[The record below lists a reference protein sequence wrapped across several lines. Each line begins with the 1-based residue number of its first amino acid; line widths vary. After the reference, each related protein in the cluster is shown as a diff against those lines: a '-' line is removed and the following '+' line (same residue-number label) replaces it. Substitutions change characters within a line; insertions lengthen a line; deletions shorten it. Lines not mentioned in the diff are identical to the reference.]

1 MEKKSL
7 SSKELDIHKEEVNKE
22 KEQLEEREPSKEKE
36 KEKSTTPEEDD
47 KMKLVLKDELSD
59 RSASVRES
67 SGSNSYQ
74 NRRNSLLR
82 KNNNS
87 ETDLDKIIA
96 GKEETRLNSISIGIS
111 GEKDTQRKSDNRIV
125 VNNFNIGH
133 FLREGRIRKT
143 MTRVERK
150 SIFKTILEEKDKDM
164 KFIDIIKAR
173 LNDLKENTLSFFLQ
187 IVKEFEDRYAEY
199 INNLSDY
206 IKANEMKINKVF
218 QQNEENGE
226 NMLEYAE
233 NNIFQQIEN
242 VLEIHENIFDALED
256 HISLLEIFLEKP
268 DLIQQKNPLEF
279 FINNYTSNILNSW
292 FLNKINFQKLN
303 VRSFETNKDLSE
315 LYSKYLIKKKDNN
328 FSNFTITQDSKG
340 NLSTGIDFIKKN
352 LKNLEKLKFSKVK
365 STEIN
370 KIFESNKKDQKNK
383 DEDDITASKIKT
395 LSIIESNFSTT
406 NLNKLYTPSLKK
418 LKIKR
423 TILPL
428 TLAGYFDSLLY
439 KSSFLQSLYL
449 QKCFIDDEALS
460 QFFIYLSEK
469 PKLLESLQIMNFSG
483 NEISSVNFE
492 SLIEKKCNFKSLEV
506 LDFSKN
512 NIFEFAISNFKLL
525 QNIKILDL
533 TDNNLTNYT
542 FFENI
547 KSQKNIKCILFLCN
561 NLFLTNN
568 KNNTHK
574 YITYINDKLGK
585 YNSKIK
591 KINLSFMYDKTSKPI
606 LLKLKLSPMIKI
618 SLIKLNLAYCGLDSE
633 VVCNFLNHNFGLLN
647 LKILNL
653 CNNFIEL
660 KFFKLIQNIDLSLEK
675 LSCLDLSLNDIHS
688 LTYDDYLNI
697 ELFVNKHP
705 NLKKIKMQE
714 TIFLQD
720 LLILNQNEPDKAGDI
735 NKNLINKEFK
745 FVVEK
750 DNTLM
755 IEPFKELF
763 EIKDKEV

>member
-47 KMKLVLKDELSD
+47 KIKLVFKDESSD
-59 RSASVRES
+59 RSASIRES

-187 IVKEFEDRYAEY
+187 IIKEFEDRYAEY

-206 IKANEMKINKVF
+206 IKTNEMKINKVF

-370 KIFESNKKDQKNK
+370 KIFESNKKDPKNK

-449 QKCFIDDEALS
+449 KKCFIDDEALS

-469 PKLLESLQIMNFSG
+469 PKLLESLQIMSFSG

-653 CNNFIEL
+653 CNNLIEL
-660 KFFKLIQNIDLSLEK
+660 KFFQLIKNVDLSLEK

-755 IEPFKELF
+755 IEQFKELF

>member
-1 MEKKSL
+1 M
-7 SSKELDIHKEEVNKE
+7 
-22 KEQLEEREPSKEKE
+22 
-36 KEKSTTPEEDD
+36 
-47 KMKLVLKDELSD
+47 
-59 RSASVRES
+59 
-67 SGSNSYQ
+67 
-74 NRRNSLLR
+74 
-82 KNNNS
+82 
-87 ETDLDKIIA
+87 
-96 GKEETRLNSISIGIS
+96 
-111 GEKDTQRKSDNRIV
+111 
-125 VNNFNIGH
+125 
-133 FLREGRIRKT
+133 
-143 MTRVERK
+143 
-150 SIFKTILEEKDKDM
+150 
-164 KFIDIIKAR
+164 
-173 LNDLKENTLSFFLQ
+173 
-187 IVKEFEDRYAEY
+187 
-199 INNLSDY
+199 
-206 IKANEMKINKVF
+206 
-218 QQNEENGE
+218 
-226 NMLEYAE
+226 
-233 NNIFQQIEN
+233 
-242 VLEIHENIFDALED
+242 
-256 HISLLEIFLEKP
+256 
-268 DLIQQKNPLEF
+268 
-279 FINNYTSNILNSW
+279 
-292 FLNKINFQKLN
+292 
-303 VRSFETNKDLSE
+303 
-315 LYSKYLIKKKDNN
+315 
-328 FSNFTITQDSKG
+328 
-340 NLSTGIDFIKKN
+340 
-352 LKNLEKLKFSKVK
+352 
-365 STEIN
+365 
-370 KIFESNKKDQKNK
+370 
-383 DEDDITASKIKT
+383 
-395 LSIIESNFSTT
+395 
-406 NLNKLYTPSLKK
+406 KK

-439 KSSFLQSLYL
+439 KSSFLQNLYL

-460 QFFIYLSEK
+460 QFFKYLSER

-483 NEISSVNFE
+483 NEISTVNFE
-492 SLIEKKCNFKSLEV
+492 SLIEKECQFKSLEI

-512 NIFEFAISNFKLL
+512 SIFEFGLENFKLL

-533 TDNNLTNYT
+533 TNNNLTNYT

-755 IEPFKELF
+755 IEQFKELF

>member
-7 SSKELDIHKEEVNKE
+7 SSKDLDVKKKEVN
-22 KEQLEEREPSKEKE
+22 KE

-47 KMKLVLKDELSD
+47 RMKLVLKDELSE
-59 RSASVRES
+59 RSASIRES

-74 NRRNSLLR
+74 NRSNSLLR
-82 KNNNS
+82 NNRNS

-96 GKEETRLNSISIGIS
+96 GKEETRLNSISIGIPE
-111 GEKDTQRKSDNRIV
+111 EKDPQRKSDKIV
-125 VNNFNIGH
+125 LNNFNIGH
-133 FLREGRIRKT
+133 FLREGGLWKT
-143 MTRVERK
+143 MTRIERK

-173 LNDLKENTLSFFLQ
+173 LNDLKDNTLSFFLQ
-187 IVKEFEDRYAEY
+187 TVKELEDRYTEY
-199 INNLSDY
+199 INNLSVY
-206 IKANEMKINKVF
+206 IKTNEMKINKVF
-218 QQNEENGE
+218 QQNTESGE
-226 NMLEYAE
+226 NMLEYTE

-256 HISLLEIFLEKP
+256 HISLLDIFLDKT
-268 DLIQQKNPLEF
+268 DLIQQKNPLEY
-279 FINNYTSNILNSW
+279 FINTYTNNILNSW

-340 NLSTGIDFIKKN
+340 NLSTGIDFIKHN

-370 KIFESNKKDQKNK
+370 KIFESNKKDSRHK
-383 DEDDITASKIKT
+383 DEENITASKLKS
-395 LSIIESNFSTT
+395 LSIIESNFSMT

-423 TILPL
+423 TIFPL
-428 TLAGYFDSLLY
+428 SLAGYFDSILF
-439 KSSFLQSLYL
+439 KTSFLQNLYI

-460 QFFIYLSEK
+460 QFFKYLSEK
-469 PKLLESLQIMNFSG
+469 PKLLESLQIINFSG
-483 NEISSVNFE
+483 NEISSVSFE
-492 SLIEKKCNFKSLEV
+492 SLIENGCKFKSLEV

-512 NIFEFAISNFKLL
+512 NIFEFSLANFKLL

-547 KSQKNIKCILFLCN
+547 KSQKNIKCILFLSN
-561 NLFLTNN
+561 NMFLINN
-568 KNNTHK
+568 KNNTNR
-574 YITYINDKLGK
+574 YLTYIHDKLGK
-585 YNSKIK
+585 FNSKIK
-591 KINLSFMYDKTSKPI
+591 KINLSFMYDKASKPI

-618 SLIKLNLAYCGLDSE
+618 SLIRLNLAHCGLDSE
-633 VVCNFLNHNFGLLN
+633 IVCNFLNNNFGLLN

-653 CNNFIEL
+653 CNNLIEL
-660 KFFKLIQNIDLSLEK
+660 KFFQLIKNIDLSLEK
-675 LSCLDLSLNDIHS
+675 ISCLDLSLNDIHS

-705 NLKKIKMQE
+705 NLRKIKMQE

-720 LLILNQNEPDKAGDI
+720 LLILNQNEPDKVGDI

-750 DNTLM
+750 DNSLL
-755 IEPFKELF
+755 IEPLKELF
-763 EIKDKEV
+763 EIKDKEI